1 LLYLKQ
7 SLSIFFR
14 ELLASK
20 FIIYFFT
27 PNFRITGTTIVFEV
41 VVDDYSEIWVNGKL
55 GKTFGQAGNEWD
67 D

>member
-1 LLYLKQ
+1 LLYRFNWYRLNITVPEKIGG
-7 SLSIFFR
+7 LD
-14 ELLASK
+14 A
-20 FIIYFFT
+20 
-27 PNFRITGTTIVFEV
+27 TGTTIVFEV